1 MAGTITDTGG
11 GFANGLALRD
21 LRLTTPDGD
30 LAGELALQLGPKPSV
45 AATLTSDRIDVD
57 ALKAALAQPGAAASP
72 EPTARSGPPPA
83 AGQKALPWDRLKT
96 ADADLTLSVGTLHAG
111 GADFKTIA
119 AHLVLTDGALVLG
132 PVSVELP
139 AGHMTLRAE
148 ADTGAEPVPVSLA
161 VHAPGLPLRP
171 MLALFDQ
178 PATATGNL
186 EVYADLHSAGDTP
199 HAIAAAL
206 DGSLGIAMVNGS
218 VDNRLMGATLGRI
231 LTPLNAL
238 NLAGRGGS
246 SDLRCLAASLD
257 FQHGTGTVRGL
268 ALSSSALTMTG
279 TGSINLASDTLDLQ
293 LKPHAK
299 LAGTILVVPMHVT
312 GPIGAPATKIERLD
326 AAEDNAGTVAG
337 AIIGDATP
345 LGLLGGMIG
354 ADKLLG
360 GGDVCPGPLAL
371 ARGNS
376 APAAA
381 PSAAGPKPSRAGG
394 FLQQLFH

>member
-1 MAGTITDTGG
+1 M
-11 GFANGLALRD
+11 
-21 LRLTTPDGD
+21 
-30 LAGELALQLGPKPSV
+30 
-45 AATLTSDRIDVD
+45 D

-83 AGQKALPWDRLKT
+83 TGQKALPWDRLKT

-206 DGSLGIAMVNGS
+206 DGSGGIAMVNGS

-246 SDLRCLAASLD
+246 SDLRCLAARRD
-257 FQHGTGTVRGL
+257 FLRGTGTVRGL

-279 TGSINLASDTLDLQ
+279 TGSVNLGSDTLDLQ

-312 GPIGAPATKIERLD
+312 GPIGAPATRIERLD

-345 LGLLGGMIG
+345 LGLLGGMLG

-371 ARGNS
+371 ARGDS
-376 APAAA
+376 AP
-381 PSAAGPKPSRAGG
+381 STAGPKPSRAGG